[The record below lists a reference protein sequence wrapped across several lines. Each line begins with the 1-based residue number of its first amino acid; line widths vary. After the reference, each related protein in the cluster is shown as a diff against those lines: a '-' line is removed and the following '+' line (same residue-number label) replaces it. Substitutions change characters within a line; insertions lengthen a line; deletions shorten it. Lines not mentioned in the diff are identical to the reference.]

1 MMDVVAAF
9 GGGEA
14 RQTRT
19 EERPE
24 RHEKRSRQLTTVT
37 AGELAHSKPV
47 FLPEGRGVLFY
58 VFTGDRATAQVA
70 VYNLATGERKPKS
83 IEREMPS

>member
-24 RHEKRSRQLTTVT
+24 RV
-37 AGELAHSKPV
+37 
-47 FLPEGRGVLFY
+47 
-58 VFTGDRATAQVA
+58 DRAAAGFADDGFEFGEAQLENGGVKLDHRAA
-70 VYNLATGERKPKS
+70 V
-83 IEREMPS
+83 